1 MIIDLV
7 GITALLFLALCV
19 TICSLRWPA
28 VTNILWAAFVIRVCA
43 LLFHLYISPLPDS
56 DGDAIDFERRAW
68 ELAQNGF
75 MDAFSNLELNN
86 AYFISSIISLF
97 YTATDRSLLL
107 AHSLSVLM
115 GTGTVLLGWLLF
127 RELWGDRIA
136 TKGAWLLVFL
146 PSLVLYSALILRES
160 YITLF
165 LTFGLLGAV
174 HWIRTS
180 RLRSLLLAIFGF
192 AVATLFHGAM
202 FIGLIIFFVIIFWQS
217 LKKIFVGFKRSKL
230 CVTSLIL
237 LLSTLIVLVFFLS
250 GKLNINKIRNTNLLY
265 FERFYSAASLS
276 TRSSG
281 GNQDGASYPIWTVPN
296 SFFELTYKMPVRSI
310 YFLFSPFPWDVRKLS
325 HIIGLF
331 DGLMYI
337 VLVFFLFYN
346 RKAIWADPAARFILL
361 ALLVYLLLF
370 GLGVGNFGTAL
381 RHRSK
386 FVVMIIAMAAPY
398 LPRLVWQSKHKTS
411 LQILADKNSKISS
424 EKKKL

>member
-19 TICSLRWPA
+19 TICSLRWPT
-28 VTNILWAAFVIRVCA
+28 VTKILWAAFVVRVFA
-43 LLFHLYISPLPDS
+43 VLFHLYISPLPDS
-56 DGDAIDFERRAW
+56 DADSTTFERVAW
-68 ELAQNGF
+68 ELAQYGF

-86 AYFISSIISLF
+86 SYLISWVISLF
-97 YTATDRSLLL
+97 YAATDRSLLL

-136 TKGAWLLVFL
+136 IKGAWLLVFF

-165 LTFGLLGAV
+165 LTLGLLGAV
-174 HWIRTS
+174 YWIRTS
-180 RLRSLLLAIFGF
+180 RLRSLLLAIFGLG
-192 AVATLFHGAM
+192 VATLFHGAM
-202 FIGLIIFFVIIFWQS
+202 FIVPLIFFVIIFWQS
-217 LKKIFVGFKRSKL
+217 LKKIIVGLKRFKLSGNL
-230 CVTSLIL
+230 FTL
-237 LLSTLIVLVFFLS
+237 LLSTVIVLVFFFS
-250 GKLNINKIRNTNLLY
+250 GKFYVSKIGNINSLDLERLIRITKI
-265 FERFYSAASLS
+265 S

-281 GNQDGASYPIWTVPN
+281 GNQDGGSYPIWTVPN
-296 SFFELTYKMPVRSI
+296 SLFELTYKMPVRSI

-325 HIIGLF
+325 HIIGSF
-331 DGLMYI
+331 DGLMYM
-337 VLVFFLFYN
+337 VLVFFLFCNY
-346 RKAIWADPAARFILL
+346 KAIWADPATRFIFL
-361 ALLVYLLLF
+361 ALLVSLLAF
-370 GLGVGNFGTAL
+370 GVGVGNFGTGL

-411 LQILADKNSKISS
+411 LPILADKNSKISS

>member
-28 VTNILWAAFVIRVCA
+28 VTKILWAAFVIRVFV

-56 DGDAIDFERRAW
+56 DADAIRFERVAL
-68 ELAQNGF
+68 ELAQYGF

-86 AYFISSIISLF
+86 SYLISWIISLF
-97 YTATDRSLLL
+97 YAATDRSLLL

-136 TKGAWLLVFL
+136 IKGAWLLVFF

-165 LTFGLLGAV
+165 LTLGLLGAV
-174 HWIRTS
+174 HWMRMG

-192 AVATLFHGAM
+192 VVATLFHGAM
-202 FIGLIIFFVIIFWQS
+202 FIGLLIFFVIIFWQS
-217 LKKIFVGFKRSKL
+217 LKKIFMGFKRSKL
-230 CVTSLIL
+230 YVTPLIL
-237 LLSTLIVLVFFLS
+237 LLSTMIALVFFFS
-250 GKLNINKIRNTNLLY
+250 SKFHFSKIGNIKALNEERLINVIIKK
-265 FERFYSAASLS
+265 

-281 GNQDGASYPIWTVPN
+281 ENQDGASYPIWTVPN
-296 SFFELTYKMPVRSI
+296 SLFELTYKMPVRSI

-325 HIIGLF
+325 HIIGSF
-331 DGLMYI
+331 DGLMYM
-337 VLVFFLFYN
+337 VLVFFLFCN
-346 RKAIWADPAARFILL
+346 RKAIWADPATRFILL
-361 ALLVYLLLF
+361 ALLAYLLVF
-370 GLGVGNFGTAL
+370 GLGVGNFGTGL

-411 LQILADKNSKISS
+411 SPIPADKNFKISS